1 MSKRPGSKPQPFW
14 QTKALAEM
22 TPAEWESL
30 CDGCGR
36 CCLLKLEDPDDGELA
51 HTDVCCHLLDLKS
64 CRCGDYARR
73 CELVPDC
80 VQLSPENI
88 GQLNFM
94 PPSCAYRRLAEGR
107 GLAWWHPLVS
117 GDPQSVHRAG
127 ISVRGRAVSEAGVAD
142 EDLEDHI
149 VDWPTSEESCWDGE
163 VDA

>member
-1 MSKRPGSKPQPFW
+1 MKKRPGTKGPFW
-14 QTKALAEM
+14 QTKSLAKM

-30 CDGCGR
+30 CNGCGR

-51 HTDVCCHLLDLKS
+51 HTDVACHLLDLKS

-80 VQLSPENI
+80 VQLSPDNI

-94 PPSCAYRRLAEGR
+94 PVSCAYRRLAEGR

-117 GDPQSVHRAG
+117 GDPESVHRAG